1 MTTMTMKTEK
11 EWKKKLEE
19 ADCIMDSVLCHIKY
33 GIDEV
38 GESGK
43 KVFALFVEEIGT
55 DGKTHTRRL

>member
-1 MTTMTMKTEK
+1 MTMKTEK

-19 ADCIMDSVLCHIKY
+19 ADCAMDFVLCRLN
-33 GIDEV
+33 DA

-43 KVFALFVEEIGT
+43 KVLALFVEEIRP